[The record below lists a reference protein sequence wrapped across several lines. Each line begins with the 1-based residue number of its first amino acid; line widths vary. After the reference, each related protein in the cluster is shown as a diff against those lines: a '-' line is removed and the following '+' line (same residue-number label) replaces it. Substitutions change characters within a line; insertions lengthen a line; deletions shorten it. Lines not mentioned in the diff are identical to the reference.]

1 MGINVCCVIDFH
13 SSCELFFLFFNR
25 VCMFRF
31 GIQEFEHH
39 LYAIV
44 VDMVSIWPNVL
55 NASHIFIINDV
66 FDANIAAHLSGI
78 CKFIIEK
85 IFPAELFST

>member
-1 MGINVCCVIDFH
+1 
-13 SSCELFFLFFNR
+13 
-25 VCMFRF
+25 MFRF

-66 FDANIAAHLSGI
+66 FDANIAAHLSEAI
-78 CKFIIEK
+78 NSLLFRHET
-85 IFPAELFST
+85 IFNYSSYNHSNIDFTLKKKN